1 MNKVEVHKLLTEI
14 AVIDKRQV
22 TPELAEAWHGIMGH
36 IPLDVAQEAHKLAR
50 RDSAIQ
56 YLEPRHIV
64 VWAKEA
70 AYKLDREQGKQ
81 KPQEV
86 LTGCPEPICRE
97 HQARIMSCDPCASK
111 LNKMSHLHDAAL
123 LVWARENV
131 YA

>member
-22 TPELAEAWHGIMGH
+22 TPELAEAWHGILGH
-36 IPLDVAQEAHKLAR
+36 IPLDVAQEAHRLAR

-70 AYKLDREQGKQ
+70 AFKLDREQGKA
-81 KPQEV
+81 KEAEV
-86 LTGCPEPICRE
+86 KLGDPEPRCRE
-97 HQARIMSCDPCASK
+97 HESKILSCDVCCSRISK
-111 LNKMSHLHDAAL
+111 MAHLHDAAL
-123 LVWARENV
+123 LLWAKDNI

>member
-1 MNKVEVHKLLTEI
+1 MNITETKQLLQEVS
-14 AVIDKRQV
+14 VIDKRQV
-22 TPELAEAWHGIMGH
+22 SPELIQAWQGILGH

-50 RDSAIQ
+50 RDSGIQ
-56 YLEPRHIV
+56 YLEPKHIV

-70 AYKLDREQGKQ
+70 AFKLDREQGKQ

-86 LTGCPEPICRE
+86 LTGTPEPVCRE

-123 LVWARENV
+123 LVWARENI

>member
-1 MNKVEVHKLLTEI
+1 MNITETKQLLQEVS
-14 AVIDKRQV
+14 VIDKRQV
-22 TPELAEAWHGIMGH
+22 SPELIQAWQGILGH

-70 AYKLDREQGKQ
+70 AFKLDREQGKQ

-86 LTGCPEPICRE
+86 LTGSPEPICRD

-123 LVWARENV
+123 LVWARENI